1 MKIVYIVPGSGGTF
15 YCHNCM
21 RDNELIH
28 TLKALGHDV
37 HMIPMY
43 LPVSADNHAVSDG
56 TPVFYGAINVYLKE
70 ILPAY
75 RHAPM
80 WLEKVFDAQPL
91 LKLAAKRAGST
102 RASGMEDLTISMLMG
117 EEGRQASELEHLIG
131 YLKKEV
137 KPDVIHLSNALLL
150 GLARQLKNEIGAK
163 IVCSL
168 QDENEWID
176 LMRTDYQAKVWGLMA
191 ERAVDVDMFVA
202 PSNYCSEK
210 SKMQLSIPERQI
222 QTVYD
227 GITLDGYQVSSLP
240 SDPPVLG
247 YLCRMSEY
255 FGLGIVVD
263 AFLRIKKD
271 ARFRNLKLHLT
282 GGYTGDDKIY
292 VNQLMQT
299 IAQQGF
305 EKDVHI
311 FEIFNKDHRV
321 RFLQSLTLLS
331 VPVPAG
337 EAFGAYQ
344 VEALAAGVPIVQPNV
359 GAYPEFVESTGGGV
373 IYQPNNGQTLAAAMV
388 ELLRDPERMRTLG
401 EQGRTAV
408 FDKYSMQDM
417 AANIIQVYEKTICC
431 ST

>member
-1 MKIVYIVPGSGGTF
+1 
-15 YCHNCM
+15 
-21 RDNELIH
+21 
-28 TLKALGHDV
+28 
-37 HMIPMY
+37 
-43 LPVSADNHAVSDG
+43 
-56 TPVFYGAINVYLKE
+56 
-70 ILPAY
+70 
-75 RHAPM
+75 M